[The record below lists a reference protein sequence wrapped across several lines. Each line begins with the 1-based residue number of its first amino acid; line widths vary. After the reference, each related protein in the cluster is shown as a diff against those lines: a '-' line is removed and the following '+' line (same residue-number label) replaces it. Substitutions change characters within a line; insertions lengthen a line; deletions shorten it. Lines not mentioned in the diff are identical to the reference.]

1 MKIYISGK
9 ITGDSNYKQK
19 FKNAELFL
27 RLAGFEVVNPADQ
40 KITGK
45 PWAWYMRK
53 DIAQLM
59 ECEAIFLLK
68 DWKKSKGARLEYY
81 IAKKVRLGIYKV
93 EDLAKILVA
102 REKARNEDRE

>member
-59 ECEAIFLLK
+59 ECGAIFLLK
-68 DWKKSKGARLEYY
+68 DWKYSRGACLEYY
-81 IAKKVRLGIYKV
+81 IAKKVGLGIYKPK
-93 EDLAKILVA
+93 DLAKILVT